1 MKRTIFLIAA
11 AGSALTAFLFFQPVS
26 GDGGGLMMPVTS
38 ASPMASTSEQPVA
51 FASPTASKVF
61 TGNVSTT
68 TPTLKAKSSITSST
82 VINSPSIQ
90 GGLSIK
96 GGGGDDDQGVSVEF
110 NDSFPAGPFGGV
122 VFDFSGS
129 GCGRG
134 EAAKRDCG
142 AASSWGA

>member
-38 ASPMASTSEQPVA
+38 ASPVASTSEQPVA

-96 GGGGDDDQGVSVEF
+96 GGGGDDDDDDEGYDDDEE
-110 NDSFPAGPFGGV
+110 DEEG
-122 VFDFSGS
+122 DDH
-129 GCGRG
+129 
-134 EAAKRDCG
+134 EDDDRDDDEG
-142 AASSWGA
+142 DDD